1 MVMTLKKLFLFT
13 AIALMIS
20 SCATQR
26 RCLEKFG
33 KSDTIRVTNTVY
45 RDTVINVIIQK
56 LPPKLTTGSINTKLS
71 IKYGTVNTEV
81 WVKNDTIFVFSTS
94 VDTTLQVRLDS
105 VIKVINDKEM
115 IIRTME
121 KKYIPKWIR
130 ELAMF
135 GGLVLLLFI
144 SVFLFKVIR
153 HFQID

>member
-105 VIKVINDKEM
+105 VIKVTTEQNTVIQTYKE
-115 IIRTME
+115 
-121 KKYIPKWIR
+121 KYVPRWIR
-130 ELAMF
+130 DLAGF
-135 GGLVLLLFI
+135 GGFVAGILILLIIYYMVKF
-144 SVFLFKVIR
+144 FRK
-153 HFQID
+153 